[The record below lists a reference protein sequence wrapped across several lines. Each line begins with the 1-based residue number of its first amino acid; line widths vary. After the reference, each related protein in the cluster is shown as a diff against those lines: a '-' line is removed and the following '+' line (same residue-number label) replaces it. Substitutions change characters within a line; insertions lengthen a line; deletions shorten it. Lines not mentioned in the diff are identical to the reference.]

1 MENQLTISP
10 VVAGCMKWG
19 RWGAA
24 FSTDQYKAITEAC
37 LAADITTFDHADIY
51 GDYSTEAEFGEMLRP
66 SPSLRQKMQIITKCG
81 IKMPVA
87 SRPGFHI
94 KSYDTSREYI
104 LHCAELSLQNLHTD
118 YLDVLLIH
126 RPSPLMHPE
135 EIASAFNRLKEQGKV
150 LHFGVSNFT
159 PSQTALLHKYFPV
172 EINQL
177 EVSLLHMEPLHNG
190 QLDYCLQE
198 KIIPMAWG
206 PLGSGRLFIPGEKDE
221 QATRIRKTAS
231 ALAEKYKV
239 SLESILLAFLHRHP
253 AGIIPV
259 LGTSKPERLL
269 EAMQTSSLRLEAEEW
284 FMLWEASAGH
294 EVP

>member
-1 MENQLTISP
+1 MNNRLTLSP

-19 RWGAA
+19 SWGAA
-24 FSTDQYKAITEAC
+24 FSTDQYQAAAEAC
-37 LAADITTFDHADIY
+37 LAAGITTFDHADIY
-51 GDYSTEAEFGEMLRP
+51 GDYSTEADFGNMLQA
-66 SPSLRQKMQIITKCG
+66 SPSLRQQMQIITKFG

-87 SRPGFHI
+87 SRPSFRI

-135 EIASAFNRLKEQGKV
+135 EIAEAFSQLKKQGKV

-159 PSQTALLHKYFPV
+159 PSQMALLHTYFPV

-177 EVSLLHMEPLHNG
+177 EVSLLQMETLHNG
-190 QLDYCLQE
+190 QLDYCLQG

-206 PLGSGRLFIPGEKDE
+206 PLGSGRLFAPDEKDE
-221 QATRIRKTAS
+221 QVIRIRKTAT
-231 ALAEKYKV
+231 ALAEKYRV

-269 EAMQTSSLRLEAEEW
+269 EAMQTSSLQLEAEEW
-284 FMLWEASAGH
+284 FMLWEASAGRQ
-294 EVP
+294 VP